1 MTFIGI
7 NGFGRIGKCLFLQL
21 INNKDIIVN
30 AINAPD
36 FDISKIEHYLK
47 YDSVHKYNADFTIE
61 VLDNNNFKLN
71 GRNIH
76 VFKTRNATEID
87 WKKYNINHIIDSSGI
102 YLNKEKASQHNV
114 PYVIMSAPPKDNTP
128 LFVYGAN
135 HQKYNNEKIV
145 SNASCTTNS
154 IVPVLKHLSD
164 TFGIKHANFTTI
176 HASTSSQKVVDTL
189 NSNSRTNRSVLNNI
203 IPHSTGAS
211 LSIYK
216 ILPELQGKIKG
227 TSVRVPVSNVS
238 LIDLN
243 ISLEKETTIEE
254 IFKTFQDNIYIQVA
268 NENHVSSD
276 FISTKCPSIVDKRA
290 SMELSKNEFKLLIWY
305 DNEWSYTSQLIS
317 LINTIIKHEVN
328 PYYIEKQDY
337 SNKEVVLRL
346 DLNVPVTNNVVTSD
360 YRIISALPTIKR
372 ILRDNPK
379 RLIIMSHLGRP
390 TGIDDSKSLKIVLP
404 ILKKCLNI
412 DIEFLSNGL
421 TKNTLTQLK
430 ESANNV
436 FLLENLRFHD
446 EETRYNK
453 MEDPDNNEAISVI
466 RSLGNHYVN
475 DAFGCLHR
483 DHLSINGLKIAEK
496 SYGFLVN
503 KELNALNN
511 VTNSRDKTL
520 AIIGGGKIQDKLA
533 MLEKLSQ
540 KVDHI
545 FIAGGNINSILK
557 NEQSNFLP
565 FCNNKAEISFM
576 IDGLCATSLE
586 SNPSYSLSENLPVD
600 MNFYDMGMKS
610 MNILRELIKNY
621 DTIFWNG
628 TLGVVE
634 NDNYKQ
640 GSDMLVHILME
651 NNEKNVIIGG
661 GDTGGFVNNYQHN
674 FNHIST
680 GGGASIE
687 YISNDQLVGLIQFMS

>member
-36 FDISKIEHYLK
+36 FDISKMEHYLK
-47 YDSVHKYNADFTIE
+47 YDSVHKYNTDFTIE
-61 VLDNNNFKLN
+61 ILDNNNFKLN
-71 GRNIH
+71 GRKIH
-76 VFKTRNATEID
+76 VFKTRNASEID
-87 WKKYNINHIIDSSGI
+87 WKKYDIYHIIDSSGI
-102 YLNKEKASQHNV
+102 YLNKEKAAQHNV
-114 PYVIMSAPPKDNTP
+114 PYVIMSAPPKDDTP

-135 HQKYNNEKIV
+135 HEKYNNQKIV
-145 SNASCTTNS
+145 SNASCTTNC
-154 IVPVLKHLSD
+154 IVPVLKHLND
-164 TFGIKHANFTTI
+164 AFGIKHASFTTI

-211 LSIYK
+211 SSIYK
-216 ILPELQGKIKG
+216 ILPELEGKIKG

-238 LIDLN
+238 LVDLN
-243 ISLEKETTIEE
+243 ISLEKETTMEE
-254 IFKTFQDNIYIQVA
+254 IFKTFEDNIYIQVA

-276 FISTKCPSIVDKRA
+276 FISTKCPSIIDKRA
-290 SMELSKNEFKLLIWY
+290 SMELNKNEFKLLIWY

-317 LINTIIKHEVN
+317 LFDTIIKHEVN

-337 SNKEVVLRL
+337 FNKEVVLRL
-346 DLNVPVTNNVVTSD
+346 DLNVPVTDNVVTSD

-372 ILRDNPK
+372 ILKDNPK

-390 TGIDDSKSLKIVLP
+390 SGVDESKSLIIVLP

-453 MEDPDNNEAISVI
+453 MENSDNNEAISVI

-483 DHLSINGLKIAEK
+483 DHLSINGLNIAEK

-586 SNPSYSLSENLPVD
+586 SNPSYSLNENLPVD

-634 NDNYKQ
+634 NHNYKQ
-640 GSDMLVHILME
+640 GSEMLVHILME

-687 YISNDQLVGLIQFMS
+687 YISNGQLVGLIQFMS